1 MNKQEIKDILDKSL
15 NMPIGDVSDEW
26 KPQTVVVGESDGVTF
41 VQARAETWAKASV
54 LCGKVK
60 DALSDKYEVV
70 QLMVEFNPVD
80 FRFWENIKVI
90 NEKPQK

>member
-26 KPQTVVVGESDGVTF
+26 KPQTVDVGESDGVTF

-60 DALSDKYEVV
+60 DALSDKYEIE
-70 QLMVEFNPVD
+70 QFMVEFNSVE
-80 FRFWENIKVI
+80 FRFWKNLKVI
-90 NEKPQK
+90 KEKTQK

>member
-60 DALSDKYEVV
+60 DALSDKYEIE
-70 QLMVEFNPVD
+70 QFMVEFNSVE
-80 FRFWENIKVI
+80 FRFWKNLKVI
-90 NEKPQK
+90 KEKTQK

>member
-60 DALSDKYEVV
+60 DALSDKYEIE
-70 QLMVEFNPVD
+70 QFMVEFNSVE
-80 FRFWENIKVI
+80 FRFWENLKVI
-90 NEKPQK
+90 KEKTQK

>member
-26 KPQTVVVGESDGVTF
+26 KPQTVVVGESDGVPF

-60 DALSDKYEVV
+60 DALSDKYEIE
-70 QLMVEFNPVD
+70 QFMVEFNSVE
-80 FRFWENIKVI
+80 FRFWKNLKVI
-90 NEKPQK
+90 KEKTQK